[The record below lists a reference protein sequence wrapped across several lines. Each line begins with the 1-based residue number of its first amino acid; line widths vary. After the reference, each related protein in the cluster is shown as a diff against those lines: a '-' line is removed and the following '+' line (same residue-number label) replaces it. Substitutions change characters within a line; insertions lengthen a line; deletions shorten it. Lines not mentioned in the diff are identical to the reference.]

1 MANALRF
8 AWTKWKIGLVENWD
22 DRCGIARSLSS
33 DHVLRI
39 SQDSPASPVVGED
52 LELDLLAYEP
62 RRAGRVLKLE
72 RVPMELLL
80 LFE

>member
-1 MANALRF
+1 
-8 AWTKWKIGLVENWD
+8 
-22 DRCGIARSLSS
+22 
-33 DHVLRI
+33 
-39 SQDSPASPVVGED
+39 VGED

-62 RRAGRVLKLE
+62 RRAGRVRKLE